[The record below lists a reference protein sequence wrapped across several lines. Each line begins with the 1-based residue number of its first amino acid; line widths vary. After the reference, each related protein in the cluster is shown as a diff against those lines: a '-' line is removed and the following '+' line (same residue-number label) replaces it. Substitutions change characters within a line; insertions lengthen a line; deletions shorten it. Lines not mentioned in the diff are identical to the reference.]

1 MAGQIGQRVLTG
13 PIGLV
18 SVQTSGLTATIVAVK
33 FPGEQDTPYYI
44 LYIEKHYSLIT
55 LQVDQHCVSI
65 YNRAQASIHDRYMTS
80 PASIQETV
88 QVVIL

>member
-1 MAGQIGQRVLTG
+1 MDIIPRAGWPVKSGSGILGQLSQ
-13 PIGLV
+13 L
-18 SVQTSGLTATIVAVK
+18 K

-55 LQVDQHCVSI
+55 LQVDQQCVSI